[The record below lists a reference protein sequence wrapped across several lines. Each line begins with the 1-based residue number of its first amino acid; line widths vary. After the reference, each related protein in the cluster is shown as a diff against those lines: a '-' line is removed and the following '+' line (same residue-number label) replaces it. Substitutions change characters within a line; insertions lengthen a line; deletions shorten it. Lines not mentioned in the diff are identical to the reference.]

1 MTNIVTVMGFCV
13 CNLGVPKSL
22 AITVIYSHKTLSRSN
37 YVLKSKYTL
46 FLFSINC
53 ITNDKWSSYCIDHTF
68 KSCEIYLILSVGE
81 RIGVLCEWPS
91 DRDLTSAWVQE
102 EIVQGLGRSCSYV
115 FHTVWTSLCK
125 QKIYIYTT
133 AWSNYNVYVVHV
145 IHNFLNFCIH
155 QQINPLTKESG
166 SEATTVVIVSP
177 NVWDSRMVMLYVCW
191 LKIGGWRFLLTLMVT
206 TVVSYRAGYPLS

>member
-1 MTNIVTVMGFCV
+1 MSASVAVTRKTLVPAATVCCMLRSYGRFWKTGLNWFLMTNIVTVMGFCV

-22 AITVIYSHKTLSRSN
+22 AITVIYSHKTLSRSTSCTKI
-37 YVLKSKYTL
+37 YIYIV
-46 FLFSINC
+46 FFSINC

-133 AWSNYNVYVVHV
+133 G
-145 IHNFLNFCIH
+145 
-155 QQINPLTKESG
+155 Q
-166 SEATTVVIVSP
+166 TT
-177 NVWDSRMVMLYVCW
+177 MCMLY
-191 LKIGGWRFLLTLMVT
+191 M
-206 TVVSYRAGYPLS
+206 